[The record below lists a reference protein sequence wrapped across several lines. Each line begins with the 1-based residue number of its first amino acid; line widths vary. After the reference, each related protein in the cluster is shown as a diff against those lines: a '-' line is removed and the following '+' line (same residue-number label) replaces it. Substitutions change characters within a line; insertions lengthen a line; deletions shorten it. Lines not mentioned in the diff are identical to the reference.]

1 MKIVSLDPWGHV
13 VQQVYK
19 DELKNGLDL
28 RPTIAITKAHM
39 QLAEI
44 EGMVKDGSL
53 KIDGK
58 VVLDKRGQLMVTK
71 GAVEP
76 VWYLP
81 GIAKRFGVDEIS
93 LRRALLYVL

>member
-1 MKIVSLDPWGHV
+1 MKIVSMDPWGHV
-13 VQQVYK
+13 VQQVYTSQ
-19 DELKNGLDL
+19 LKQGLDL

-44 EGMVKDGSL
+44 EAMVKDGSIS
-53 KIDGK
+53 IDGK

-93 LRRALLYVL
+93 LRRALL

>member
-1 MKIVSLDPWGHV
+1 MDPWGHV
-13 VQQVYK
+13 VQHVFK
-19 DELKNGLDL
+19 NDLKGGLDV

-44 EGMVKDGSL
+44 ESMVLKDQL
-53 KIDGK
+53 KVDGH
-58 VVLDKRGQLMVTK
+58 VVLNKEGQLMVTK

-81 GIAKRFGVDEIS
+81 GISKRFNVEETT
-93 LRRALLYVL
+93 LRRA

>member
-1 MKIVSLDPWGHV
+1 MDPWGHV
-13 VQQVYK
+13 VQHVYGDQIK
-19 DELKNGLDL
+19 QGLDV

-44 EGMVKDGSL
+44 EQMVKDGTIQ
-53 KIDGK
+53 IDGK
-58 VVLDKRGQLMVTK
+58 VCLNAQGQLMVVK

-81 GIAKRFGVDEIS
+81 GMAKRFGCDETT
-93 LRRALLYVL
+93 LRRALL

>member
-1 MKIVSLDPWGHV
+1 
-13 VQQVYK
+13 
-19 DELKNGLDL
+19 
-28 RPTIAITKAHM
+28 M

-44 EGMVKDGSL
+44 EASVKSGSL

-58 VVLDKRGQLMVTK
+58 VVLNDQGQLMVTK

-81 GIAKRFGVDEIS
+81 GIAPRFGVDEIT
-93 LRRALLYVL
+93 LRRALL